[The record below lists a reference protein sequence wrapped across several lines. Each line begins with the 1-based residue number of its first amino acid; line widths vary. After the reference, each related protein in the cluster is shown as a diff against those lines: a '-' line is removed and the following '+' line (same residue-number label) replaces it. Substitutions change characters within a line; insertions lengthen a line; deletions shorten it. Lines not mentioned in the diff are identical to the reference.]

1 MKFLSRKKQRET
13 MIMLASIVCY
23 VQTGD
28 ASMYFDKIYD
38 NILNIALNVGGF
50 KGMMELI
57 YMNEAI
63 NRHADQMAEIFN
75 TVANNSVEK
84 DDNNDGLPN

>member
-13 MIMLASIVCY
+13 MLMLASIVCY
-23 VQTGD
+23 AQIGD
-28 ASMYFDKIYD
+28 VTMYLDKIYD
-38 NILNIALNVGGF
+38 IILGIALNVGGP

-57 YMNEAI
+57 HMNEAI
-63 NRHADQMAEIFN
+63 NRQADQMAEIFN
-75 TVANNSVEK
+75 TVSNNSIEK

>member
-23 VQTGD
+23 TQIGD
-28 ASMYFDKIYD
+28 VTMYLDKIYD
-38 NILNIALNVGGF
+38 IILNIALNVGGT

-75 TVANNSVEK
+75 TITNNSVEK
-84 DDNNDGLPN
+84 DDNNNGLPN